1 MKNRE
6 STPMLSPHTDPHRLV
21 SRLMDWWRT
30 PASAEET
37 YLATA
42 TDHADVERRLRAL
55 ERASRGP
62 AFETFNH

>member
-1 MKNRE
+1 MNDRQ
-6 STPMLSPHTDPHRLV
+6 SMLTFSPHTNPQLLI

-30 PASAEET
+30 PASVDEA

-42 TDHADVERRLRAL
+42 TDHADLERRLRAL